1 MLGAGESGTVV
12 LDKTPFYAQSGG
24 QVGDS
29 GVIKNGEDNAFIVA
43 DTAKNAD
50 SVYLHKGEVSRGI
63 ISVGDS
69 VFASINAARRK
80 SIMRNHTLLIFSR
93 LRFVRFSVLMLN
105 RQVSLLMNRG

>member
-43 DTAKNAD
+43 DTAK
-50 SVYLHKGEVSRGI
+50 K
-63 ISVGDS
+63 
-69 VFASINAARRK
+69 RRYNL
-80 SIMRNHTLLIFSR
+80 SS
-93 LRFVRFSVLMLN
+93 
-105 RQVSLLMNRG
+105 